1 LTNLLSPSKLSF
13 TFLHEYRGDLART
26 SIIIIKSVPLT
37 YKDYSLENYWHGMNV
52 ILKGIEQCIP
62 TNLYIA
68 SFLLTSRRQVI
79 PFRFILKKMV
89 KEQKNSPLPHSRWE
103 IEKKQRMRG
112 GMMRKGKAFSPS
124 CSPARRTNNPT
135 LFLSRSSLTFDIW
148 YVMYVTRKHWI
159 DGDRQ

>member
-1 LTNLLSPSKLSF
+1 MTNLLSPSKLSF

-79 PFRFILKKMV
+79 PFRFILKKNGKRTERIRHSHIQGEKLRRNNEWEGVWREKV
-89 KEQKNSPLPHSRWE
+89 KPLAQAAAR
-103 IEKKQRMRG
+103 RG
-112 GMMRKGKAFSPS
+112 GLTIPLYFSQGL
-124 CSPARRTNNPT
+124 RWH
-135 LFLSRSSLTFDIW
+135 LTFG
-148 YVMYVTRKHWI
+148 M
-159 DGDRQ
+159 